1 MARLRDRSL
10 VFRTSQ
16 IFLLTFAIG
25 LTAASPQS
33 KNRDNPS
40 PVHSIA
46 GRLNGTGIPRFG
58 QVSENLYRGG
68 QPSAEGLQE
77 LKRMGVHV
85 VVDLRGSAS
94 ETEREAVTK
103 LGMQY
108 VSIPSHC
115 PFPSDKPWAR
125 FLEVVRENRGKKIFV
140 HCRLGDDRTGLA
152 VATYR
157 IADEGWS
164 ADEALREMKAFGFNG
179 VHHAICPGMAEY
191 VKGFPK
197 RLKKDPAFREVVSEH
212 ERK

>member
-1 MARLRDRSL
+1 LRRFRDRFV

-16 IFLLTFAIG
+16 IFLTFA
-25 LTAASPQS
+25 LAVTTASPQS
-33 KNRDNPS
+33 KNQDNPS

-46 GRLNGTGIPRFG
+46 SRLNGTGIPRFG

-77 LKRMGVHV
+77 LQRMGVHV
-85 VVDLRGSAS
+85 IVDLRGSPSRA
-94 ETEREAVTK
+94 ERDAVAK

-115 PFPSDKPWAR
+115 PFPSDKPWER
-125 FLEVVRENRGKKIFV
+125 FLEVVRENRGEKIFV

-157 IADEGWS
+157 IAYEGWS
-164 ADEALREMKAFGFNG
+164 AEEALREMKAFGFSG
-179 VHHAICPGMAEY
+179 VHHLICPGMAEY

-197 RLKKDPAFREVVSEH
+197 RLKTDPAFREFDGKQES
-212 ERK
+212 K